1 MISKM
6 SYYDGPYC
14 PCCDSKIKKDEI
26 IHQCL
31 IFVNGLPTTG
41 KNHLKSTF
49 EFEHYAVVR

>member
-1 MISKM
+1 M

-31 IFVNGLPTTG
+31 IFVNGLPTAG

-49 EFEHYAVVR
+49 EFEHYAVAR